1 MSMNY
6 LQKIDDLSC
15 PLIQDDRTRPGIPM
29 EFRIANGR
37 EVYGL
42 YNDGVILAV
51 LCVAYV
57 SAVPHTMAELA
68 SMTVSFGAPI
78 VALYSVWS
86 YAHGSGRKMVSAAMA
101 HILATHNEIRRVVTL
116 SPITDMARNFHL
128 ANGAKLLSHNQ
139 ESDNYEYPCPTIPML
154 SFLKGRPGE

>member
-1 MSMNY
+1 
-6 LQKIDDLSC
+6 
-15 PLIQDDRTRPGIPM
+15 M
-29 EFRIANGR
+29 EFRIADGR

-68 SMTVSFGAPI
+68 SMTVVGSGAPI

-86 YAHGSGRKMVSAAMA
+86 YVRGSGRKMVSAAMA
-101 HILATHNEIRRVVTL
+101 HLLATHNEIRRIVTL

-139 ESDNYEYPCPTIPML
+139 ESDNYEYPYPTIPML